1 MMFTQLHWQLSTFF
15 YTITFFVPGSAPIFL
30 ICPFSFSDTLSF
42 SQHLKINIPQGSV
55 LDFLFSSVCNLSLA
69 VTLWN
74 KFQTSPLCHEI
85 SLMNVRIIWGYFL
98 IVSSTQIW
106 GLWIGPVQFSCS
118 VVSNSLQ
125 PLGLQHA
132 MLTCPSPT
140 PEAYSNSCPLSRW
153 CHPTISSSVIPFSS
167 HLQSFPASG
176 SFPIS
181 QFFPSGGQS
190 MGVSA
195 SASHLPMNSQDWFPL
210 GWTGWISL
218 HPRDSQESSPTPQ
231 FKNINSS
238 VLSFLYGPT
247 LTSIE

>member
-1 MMFTQLHWQLSTFF
+1 M
-15 YTITFFVPGSAPIFL
+15 P
-30 ICPFSFSDTLSF
+30 
-42 SQHLKINIPQGSV
+42 KNIIYV
-55 LDFLFSSVCNLSLA
+55 YH
-69 VTLWN
+69 
-74 KFQTSPLCHEI
+74 QTHRFEMPDPLTHQFC
-85 SLMNVRIIWGYFL
+85 S
-98 IVSSTQIW
+98 
-106 GLWIGPVQFSCS
+106 VQFSRS
-118 VVSNSLQ
+118 VVSDSLR
-125 PLGLQHA
+125 PHELQH
-132 MLTCPSPT
+132 TRPPCPSPT
-140 PEAYSNSCPLSRW
+140 AGVYPNPCPLSRW

-195 SASHLPMNSQDWFPL
+195 SASLLPMNSQDWFPL

-231 FKNINSS
+231 FKRINSS
-238 VLSFLYGPT
+238 VLSFLYGPI